1 MALTTRIIFG
11 KGKAINTE
19 VGIFHNAATSIDT
32 CMTYTRPSLA
42 VSLKPIKDAF
52 LAAKRR
58 GIKLRYITEINHH
71 NFEDCKELLG
81 IVHELRHL
89 DGVKTNFMISE
100 KEYLAPLI
108 QEKSEAIAS
117 EHIYSDTVQI
127 VEHGQ
132 CIFDTLWSKSIPAEE
147 RIKQLMDGEVAPE
160 TKIVDSED
168 EIMKHFI
175 HLSEVSSGLSVVS
188 NHGGMQL
195 TYNSFLE
202 LCKKVLEKQKRGEG
216 DGIRWI
222 MRIEKDSINLVKN
235 FLKLGVKIRHVKN
248 LAPINFAVSKHGLI
262 ATVEEIAGGGMIQNL
277 LTSNEGSYIKHF
289 TSMFEQ
295 LWKEGVDAR
304 YRIKDIE
311 EKVGIAE
318 IEIIRNPIDSIAR
331 GWDMVKSAR
340 KEINVLFSSSNALKR
355 QIAMGALP
363 LLRNA
368 SEKQKVKIRML
379 LPSSDRSDQLIEETK
394 SNVPNIDIRTISSS
408 LETKISILIVDNKQC
423 LILELKD
430 DKQNTS
436 HDAVGLA
443 TYSISPTIISSYLAI
458 FESFWRQAELFE
470 KMKEV
475 EILEKDFINFAAH
488 ELRNPVQPII
498 GFSELLYSK
507 IENQEHRRLLDE
519 VILNARRLERL
530 ARVMLDVTRIENN
543 SLILT
548 KETVDTA
555 KVVKDI
561 VDSYNQNLREK
572 YAVNKSKNLEELMI
586 IQNGVKDLEVTLD
599 KVRITQVI
607 CNILDNALSFS
618 HEGKIKV
625 VLKKEKRNRQ
635 NFLLVRVKD
644 TGPGIDPEILSKLF
658 TKFASKS
665 DMGTGLGLFISK
677 GIVEAHGGKIWAE
690 NNPNRG
696 ATFSFI
702 LPI

>member
-1 MALTTRIIFG
+1 MAPTTRIIFG
-11 KGKAINTE
+11 KGNAINTE

-52 LAAKRR
+52 LAAKRG

-117 EHIYSDTVQI
+117 EHIYSNTDQI

-696 ATFSFI
+696 ATFSFT

>member
-1 MALTTRIIFG
+1 MARTTRIILG
-11 KGKAINTE
+11 KGNAINTE

-52 LAAKRR
+52 LAAKRG

-108 QEKSEAIAS
+108 QEKSEDIAS

-548 KETVDTA
+548 KETVDIA

-625 VLKKEKRNRQ
+625 VLKKEKRNGQ